1 MNDQECMVAISGGNL
16 SALDVLMERHSKIVK
31 RVLGSL
37 GSGEETDDLCQE
49 VFLRVLTKCDT
60 YQSEGEESFL
70 WWLKKIAKSVA
81 IDDLDRKKVR
91 KCSPIRDDQFGFE
104 DKSQESMEMSEILNK
119 ISKPK
124 ADTLRMCMQGM
135 TLEEI
140 AIVTGDNHNTVKSR
154 SREGLRELRELIPV

>member
-1 MNDQECMVAISGGNL
+1 MTDEDCMVAISAGDL

-31 RVLGSL
+31 RVLCSL

-70 WWLKKIAKSVA
+70 WWIKKIAKSVA
-81 IDDLDRKKVR
+81 IDDLDRKRVR
-91 KCSPIRDDQFGFE
+91 KCSPIRDDQFGVE
-104 DKSQESMEMSEILNK
+104 DKSHESMEMSEILNK

-140 AIVTGDNHNTVKSR
+140 AIVTGETIPCIKGR
-154 SREGLRELRELIPV
+154 SRCGLHELRDLIPV